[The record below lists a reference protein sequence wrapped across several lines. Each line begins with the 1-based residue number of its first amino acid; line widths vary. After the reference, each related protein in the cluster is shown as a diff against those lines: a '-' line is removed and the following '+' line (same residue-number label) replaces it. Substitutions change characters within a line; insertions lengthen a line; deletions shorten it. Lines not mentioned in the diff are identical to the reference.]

1 MDAAMELIWEH
12 SYGATSVDAIC
23 ERANV
28 RKGSFYYFFKSKSEL
43 AAAALEADWQKNC
56 GDLDRIFS
64 PTVSPL
70 ERFRKY
76 FDFVYAKLAALK
88 ERCGAVLGCPLFALG
103 SEVCTQD
110 AVLRDK
116 IREILGRKQKYYE
129 SAIRDAHAQGLIDA
143 PDASAKAQML
153 YAYFQGVLTQARI
166 QNDVE
171 VLRQLYPATLDLL
184 DVKAVHSAP

>member
-76 FDFVYAKLAALK
+76 FDFIYVKLAALK

-110 AVLRDK
+110 TVLRDK

-129 SAIRDAHAQGLIDA
+129 SAIRDAHAQELIHA
-143 PDASAKAQML
+143 PDARAKAEVLFAFVQC
-153 YAYFQGVLTQARI
+153 VLTQARI
-166 QNDVE
+166 QNDLE
-171 VLRQLYPATLDLL
+171 VLQRAYPALLELLGAKTLQ
-184 DVKAVHSAP
+184 SAA